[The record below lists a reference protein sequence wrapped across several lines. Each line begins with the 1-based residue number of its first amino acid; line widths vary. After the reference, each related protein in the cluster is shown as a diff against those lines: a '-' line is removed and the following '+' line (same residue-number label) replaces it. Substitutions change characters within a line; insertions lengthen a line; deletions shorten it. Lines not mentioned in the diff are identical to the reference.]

1 MSQSK
6 GTINETEDE
15 FASSEFVSESNEY
28 GEDFE
33 DSENDISREESSVS
47 NIIMSFNR
55 NPRLPINTFHENDS
69 TGSERKLMTILEDN
83 EEKLD

>member
-69 TGSERKLMTILEDN
+69 TRACRRTRLLAVRGN
-83 EEKLD
+83 